1 MNDDKKKELIPL
13 LQAKL
18 NPNFKILSIED
29 CNHKPHMFMIGPKHV
44 AHAADNNGGMLGD
57 ATLKVIPCAQ
67 PGCKMLYAEHTHNTI
82 VCVQLTKNLTNK
94 AATVTLKKV
103 ANLLEENSIDGVTFV
118 ETKEKFRIADP
129 IDKKDD

>member
-1 MNDDKKKELIPL
+1 MNDEKKQELIPL

-18 NPNFKILSIED
+18 KPNFKVLSIET

-44 AHAADNNGGMLGD
+44 GHAANNCGGILGD

-67 PGCKMLYAEHTHNTI
+67 SGCSMLYSEHTYDTV

-94 AATVTLKKV
+94 VATTSLLKAQK
-103 ANLLEENSIDGVTFV
+103 LLEENSIDGVTFV

-129 IDKKDD
+129 ITKKDD